1 MANIA
6 WNPKVFMIAISGP
19 KIDPYE
25 QKAITLNGKK
35 LTESSISASL
45 PALSM
50 IVQNTSFGTVKVI
63 LNGDDANSFDVPA
76 GALYPFS
83 GYPITEISIRALT
96 PAVNISAGQVTFTLL
111 NDMAETLRFYECKKR
126 GLVPYV

>member
-6 WNPKVFMIAISGP
+6 WNPKVFMMALSGP
-19 KIDPYE
+19 ALNSGE
-25 QKAITLNGKK
+25 QKAITLNGKR

-50 IVQNTSFGTVKVI
+50 IVQNNSFGDIKVI
-63 LNGDDANSFDVPA
+63 LNGDDGNSFDVPA

-83 GYPITEISIRALT
+83 GYPITEITVRCTTAAVTIAAGEIR
-96 PAVNISAGQVTFTLL
+96 FTLL

>member
-1 MANIA
+1 MVNFG
-6 WNPKVFMIAISGP
+6 WNPKVFMASLSAPEIGP
-19 KIDPYE
+19 GE
-25 QKAITLNGKK
+25 QKAVTLGGKR

-50 IVQNTSFGTVKVI
+50 IVNNSSYGEIKVI
-63 LNGDDANSFDVPA
+63 LNGDDGNSFNVPA
-76 GALYPFS
+76 GALMPFS
-83 GYPITEISIRALT
+83 GYPVTDITVRGLT
-96 PAVNISAGQVTFTLL
+96 PAVTTDAGDVTFTLL